1 MLNEILY
8 DILMKMTNFLKGI
21 WILEDC
27 IDMKRNIFGR
37 ALLMLGNVVNKIL
50 TVCFWLG
57 WYSVMISMTGGLYL
71 VWIGFKLIRRNRK
84 RRRGIQNKRKR
95 A

>member
-1 MLNEILY
+1 MLRELLY
-8 DILMKMTNFLKGI
+8 DILMKMTNLLKGI
-21 WILEDC
+21 WILEEC

-37 ALLMLGNVVNKIL
+37 ALLMLGNVINKIL

-57 WYSVMISMTGGLYL
+57 WYSFMISMTGGLYL
-71 VWIGFKLIRRNRK
+71 VWIGFKLIRK
-84 RRRGIQNKRKR
+84 SNKRKHNKKQTKRR